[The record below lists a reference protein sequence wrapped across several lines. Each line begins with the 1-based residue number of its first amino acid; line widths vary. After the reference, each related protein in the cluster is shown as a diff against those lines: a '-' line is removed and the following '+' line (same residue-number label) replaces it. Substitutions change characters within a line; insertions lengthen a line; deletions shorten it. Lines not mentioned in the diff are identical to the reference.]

1 MAKSKKPKPSF
12 DAPAGAGTG
21 AAAPWV
27 YRSDAK
33 APSEAPPAAK
43 ATKASGAT
51 ARVTP
56 PAAAGASAA
65 PAAEATAPPPVPG
78 DRSARAQVLV
88 DRYAKYA
95 AAAGL
100 MPVPIID
107 LAAIAS
113 VQVAMLSALARE
125 YGLPFSRER
134 GKTLLAALLGGLMPS
149 LAGHQVLKVVGS
161 LVGIISVAGFAMAS
175 TQAVGRLFIAHFD
188 AGGTLLDIDVEGSRR
203 QLVTRLNR
211 P

>member
-1 MAKSKKPKPSF
+1 MAKSKKHKPSF

-21 AAAPWV
+21 TDAAASWV

-33 APSEAPPAAK
+33 APGEAPAAAK
-43 ATKASGAT
+43 ARRVAGAT
-51 ARVTP
+51 G
-56 PAAAGASAA
+56 AAAQTAEAAA
-65 PAAEATAPPPVPG
+65 PASG

-100 MPVPIID
+100 MPVPIVD
-107 LAAIAS
+107 LAAIAG
-113 VQVAMLSALARE
+113 VQVAMLSALAGE

-149 LAGHQVLKVVGS
+149 LAGHQVLKVVGP

-175 TQAVGRLFIAHFD
+175 TQAVGRMFITHFE
-188 AGGTLLDIDVEGSRR
+188 AGGTLLDVDVEGSRR
-203 QLVTRLNR
+203 QIVTHLNR
-211 P
+211 S